1 MEESQV
7 EAQKR
12 EDMLRMYHACKEAL
26 RIISEVNMSTLGDV
40 PPPLPPSDY
49 R

>member
-1 MEESQV
+1 MEESAI

-12 EDMLRMYHACKEAL
+12 EDMLRMYQACKEAL
-26 RIISEVNMSTLGDV
+26 RIINDANLGTMSTVV
-40 PPPLPPSDY
+40 PPAANDW